1 MEKLV
6 ETISTIFTVLIPGV
20 FAKMWENI
28 LEKFGMP
35 EVEVDIDE
43 TTVYWVLGALGLV
56 IGAFVL
62 KFWKN
67 IGYILMMDLLMAGL
81 YCFMMAS
88 PDDLPDLYSIP
99 LPLLVLA
106 AIFCL
111 TGFYIYLKIRRYL
124 NGRNQPTEEMKT
136 HRYDQPGAFWKT
148 K

>member
-1 MEKLV
+1 MEKLS
-6 ETISTIFTVLIPGV
+6 EAISNIFTVLIPGV

-28 LEKFGMP
+28 LGKFGMP
-35 EVEVDIDE
+35 DIGIEIDE
-43 TTVYWVLGALGLV
+43 TTVYWVLGAFALIV
-56 IGAFVL
+56 GAFVL

-67 IGYILMMDLLMAGL
+67 IGYILMVDLLMGAI
-81 YCFMMAS
+81 YCFLMAS
-88 PDDLPDLYSIP
+88 PGDLPDLYSIP

-111 TGFYIYLKIRRYL
+111 TGFVIYLKIRRYL